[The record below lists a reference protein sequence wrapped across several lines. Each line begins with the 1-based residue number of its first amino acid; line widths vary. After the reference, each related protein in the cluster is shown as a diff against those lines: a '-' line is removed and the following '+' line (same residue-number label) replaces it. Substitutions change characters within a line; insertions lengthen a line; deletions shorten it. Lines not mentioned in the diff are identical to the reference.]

1 MTLRRVTVAGA
12 GLAGLQAAV
21 TLAQAGVAVTVSD
34 SAARAGGRCRS
45 YRDAML
51 GLTIDNGNHLVLSGN
66 RAVAAF
72 RETIGAD
79 EPLAG
84 PDHAAFVFMDLASGE
99 RWTVTLSDG
108 RIPWWL
114 FNGGRRVPH
123 TSPRDYA
130 PLLRL
135 LKGGHRRIDALIPPE
150 GPVWHRLLR
159 PVLLAALNTEPAEA
173 SAELAA
179 NVLAESVMLGGRAS
193 IPRIAV
199 PTLAAAFIDPA
210 VGWLARNGVPLATGR
225 RLRALATDG
234 ARVTALEWSDGRQDI
249 AADEA
254 VILAVPPWVA
264 AELVPGLTVPDQHR
278 AILNA
283 HFAIAP
289 PAGAPAMLGLLNATS
304 EWVFTHANRVSVTVS
319 AADWLMDADRE
330 DLAWKIWREV
340 VPALGFAPGQAAD
353 LPPWQVVKEKRAT
366 FAATPEQ
373 EARRPHPATGY
384 ANLFLAGDWVRTG
397 LPATIEGSLR
407 AGDNAARLALGQS
420 MRYGVEPC

>member
-1 MTLRRVTVAGA
+1 MILGRATIAGA

-45 YRDAML
+45 YRDPAL
-51 GLTIDNGNHLVLSGN
+51 NLTIDNGNHLVLSGN
-66 RAVAAF
+66 RAVAEF

-79 EPLAG
+79 QPLTG
-84 PDHAAFVFMDLASGE
+84 PDHAAFAFVDLASGE

-108 RIPWWL
+108 RVPWWL
-114 FNGGRRVPH
+114 LNRSRRVPH
-123 TSPRDYA
+123 TGLRDYA
-130 PLLRL
+130 PLLQL
-135 LKGGHRRIDALIPPE
+135 LKGGNRPIADVIRAE
-150 GPVWHRLLR
+150 GPVWARLLH

-225 RLRALATDG
+225 RLRAIEDDG
-234 ARVTALEWSDGRQDI
+234 TRVTALEWSDGRQVL

-254 VILAVPPWVA
+254 VVLAVPAWVA
-264 AELVPGLTVPDQHR
+264 AELVPGLAVPTEHR
-278 AILNA
+278 AILNVHYA
-283 HFAIAP
+283 AP
-289 PAGAPAMLGLLNATS
+289 PPPRAPAMLGLLNATS
-304 EWVFTHANRVSVTVS
+304 EWVFTHANRISVTVS
-319 AADWLMDADRE
+319 AADRLMDADRE
-330 DLAWKIWREV
+330 ELAQAIWREV
-340 VPALGFAPGQAAD
+340 VAALGIAAPDAET

-366 FAATPEQ
+366 FAATPAQ
-373 EARRPHPATGY
+373 EALRPHPGTHL

-407 AGDNAARLALGQS
+407 SGDNAACLALGKP
-420 MRYGVEPC
+420 MRYGLEPC